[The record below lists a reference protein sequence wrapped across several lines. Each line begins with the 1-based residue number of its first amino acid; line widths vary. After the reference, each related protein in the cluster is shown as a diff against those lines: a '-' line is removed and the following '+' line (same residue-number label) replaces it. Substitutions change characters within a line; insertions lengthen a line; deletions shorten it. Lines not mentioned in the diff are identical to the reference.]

1 MKRTLLERFM
11 DKVRE
16 EPNTGCWLWRGS
28 LLPGGYG
35 CFVDNRKKKIAHRLS
50 WALFRGEI
58 PDGYRVC
65 HKCDIRN
72 CVNPDHLF
80 LGTQADNIRDMVQKN
95 RHQFGEKH
103 SAAKLNSSQVVQIRE
118 LLATGATQRKIAEL
132 FGVCNSTI
140 SQIHSGKVWKSV
152 EGPETTDCPANTKF
166 PQTLLSNTDG
176 NHKNNL
182 IRKVIN
188 TGGKM
193 STFPP
198 AFEFVMNH
206 EDPQRSGKVTED
218 AGGRTRFGIAQKFHP
233 ELKPEFFSA
242 PPDEAL
248 KQAEEILRR
257 DYWDRMRL
265 SDVSNQNVAN
275 KLFDMAVNMGVHQA
289 GVYAQRAANGLITA
303 QVALPSAV
311 GQPSLAA
318 AALANGSA
326 TSTETKSSANG
337 TGAGADPYADLRP
350 LVPMFRLEEDG
361 VLGDKSLAA
370 INAFDPIAYY
380 RLLCDLSRQH
390 YIHVASINPSQSAD
404 LQGWLKRAVA

>member
-11 DKVRE
+11 EKVRE
-16 EPNTGCWLWRGS
+16 EPNTGCWLWAGMLVPDGYGS
-28 LLPGGYG
+28 LLIAKNKRRG
-35 CFVDNRKKKIAHRLS
+35 AHRVA
-50 WALFRGEI
+50 WNLFRGEI
-58 PDGYRVC
+58 PGGYLVC

-80 LGTQADNIRDMVQKN
+80 LGTPADNSRDMVEKN
-95 RHQFGEKH
+95 RHPFGEKNYA
-103 SAAKLNSSQVVQIRE
+103 SKLTSSQVSRIKE
-118 LLATGATQRKIAEL
+118 LLAAGTPRRKIAAA
-132 FGVCNSTI
+132 FGVCRVTI
-140 SQIHSGKVWKSV
+140 SDIYRGKSWKHV
-152 EGPETTDCPANTKF
+152 QGPVVATPAIANPAQKAVGANGRNQKPILRHNTA
-166 PQTLLSNTDG
+166 
-176 NHKNNL
+176 
-182 IRKVIN
+182 N

-233 ELKPEFFSA
+233 ELKAEFFSA
-242 PPDEAL
+242 PPEDAM
-248 KQAEEILRR
+248 KQAEEVLRR
-257 DYWDRMRL
+257 DYWERMRL
-265 SDVSNQNVAN
+265 SEVNNQNVAN

-311 GQPSLAA
+311 AQRSRAA
-318 AALANGSA
+318 AASA
-326 TSTETKSSANG
+326 EGRGVAGG
-337 TGAGADPYADLRP
+337 TATVADPYADLRP
-350 LVPMFRLEEDG
+350 LVPMFRLAEDG

-380 RLLCDLSRQH
+380 QLLCDLSRQH
-390 YIHVASINPSQSAD
+390 YIHVASINPPQSAN
-404 LQGWLKRAVA
+404 LQGWLKRAAA